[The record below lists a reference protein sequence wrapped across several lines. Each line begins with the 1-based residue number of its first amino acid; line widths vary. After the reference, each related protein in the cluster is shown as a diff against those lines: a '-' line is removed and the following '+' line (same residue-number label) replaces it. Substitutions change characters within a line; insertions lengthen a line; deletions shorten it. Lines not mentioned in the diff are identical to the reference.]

1 MGSHLNPE
9 KAIWQGVERRRSTRL
24 TVTIP
29 ITLRGKEAGG
39 REFRERTRAVT
50 LNNHGARI
58 ITVHELL
65 PGSEL
70 TIENPSAGLAVP
82 GIVVWSS
89 ERRTPR
95 DPFEVGIELV
105 KPGNVWGIEFPP
117 ENWQEGVGVPA
128 AAAEASASA
137 TAEPEA
143 AAAVAVAS
151 VPAGV
156 QEPPAVPAPAST
168 TDALS
173 PGPEVDSALAW
184 LASRTDEIKEKQA
197 RDFELRL
204 NKIAGLVAAHT
215 QTLIQE
221 SITAATEKIQPELD
235 RQLESVNGQ
244 LRASRSEVEDLQRQ
258 LAEIQRKTLADTES
272 VASRVQGLEQ
282 NAQGEVAALES
293 KLGEI
298 RAGFQAASVREAQEA
313 SRQQLRQDAEE
324 VLVGL
329 RGELKTVVK
338 SLVDETRVNL
348 AALTRNTVEAMNR
361 EGQSGLEQ
369 YRGVLRKGLQE
380 HAEKGAR
387 ELAGQVEKSLESR
400 RAALEAQLQKA
411 ADEATAQA
419 VIDVRTSAKELLKE
433 AVQTL
438 NQQKAAREDAQ
449 ESAEAR
455 EQAISQIRAAADQ
468 SVADA
473 SEALKKQSF
482 ATFISLKDLNAQ
494 IEARLQTIPQQVEQ
508 QANTALDTVRQQAD
522 ATVTSAL
529 ARFIDQVQAHLK
541 DSERSLGQVLQGSEG
556 RMWETLQPRIQKFGD
571 EMLAASAVQLGKQND
586 EMAALFAEQLKEKQQ
601 QAADAAVEAFRTK
614 ISEMLAIFQMGAKK

>member
-361 EGQSGLEQ
+361 EGKSGLEQ

-411 ADEATAQA
+411 AAQA

>member
-82 GIVVWSS
+82 GILVWSS

-361 EGQSGLEQ
+361 EGKSGLEQ

-411 ADEATAQA
+411 AAQA